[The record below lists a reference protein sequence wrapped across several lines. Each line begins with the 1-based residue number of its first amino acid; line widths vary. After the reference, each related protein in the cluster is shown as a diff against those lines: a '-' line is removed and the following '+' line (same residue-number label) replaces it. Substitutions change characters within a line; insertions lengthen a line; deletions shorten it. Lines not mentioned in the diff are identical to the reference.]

1 MAGDLNSILVATYQV
16 RGEVFIIRYKRRR
29 FVDALRAL
37 GRSMNAVQH
46 VRAKYIKQIKPGYVS
61 RRNKRKDFT
70 FYAPPIKESAE

>member
-37 GRSMNAVQH
+37 GRLASNPLLPFGWEDA
-46 VRAKYIKQIKPGYVS
+46 S
-61 RRNKRKDFT
+61 RMSKIIVEDV
-70 FYAPPIKESAE
+70 ESFADARECKGK